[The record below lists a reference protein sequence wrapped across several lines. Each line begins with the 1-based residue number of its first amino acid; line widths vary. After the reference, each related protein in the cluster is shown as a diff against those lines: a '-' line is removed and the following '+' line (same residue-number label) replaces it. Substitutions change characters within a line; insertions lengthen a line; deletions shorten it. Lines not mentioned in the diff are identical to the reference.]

1 MKKIFSIFAAVLFA
15 GSLMAADNLGPK
27 TIKEFLDAKNTT
39 DTCVLTGVVSNIVN
53 TTYGNFDLTDETGS
67 VYVYGLLTPAGENKK
82 FATLGVEAG
91 DTLTMKAVYSEFN
104 SKAQAKNAV
113 FVSVKKGV
121 APATPSFDSF
131 EALVA
136 ADLAD
141 GTVAEVTFADVKIDS
156 IYTSSKGVRK
166 GLYLP
171 IMDKTG
177 AKAIELYYSN
187 GDVAFPAEWVA
198 GGTISGTVLGKWTV
212 YNSQWELVPTAADW
226 TWAQLTYKAAATA
239 IDNTAV
245 EAKAVKTIE
254 NGMVIINYNG
264 KRFNVLGQ
272 TIR

>member
-39 DTCVLTGVVSNIVN
+39 DTCVLTGVVYNIYN
-53 TTYGNFDLTDETGS
+53 TTYGNFYLIEGTDTLN
-67 VYVYGLLTPAGENKK
+67 VYGLLTAAGESKK
-82 FATLGVEAG
+82 FSTLNVAAD
-91 DTLTMKAVYSEFN
+91 DTLTIKAVYGEYN
-104 SKAQAKNAV
+104 NAPQAKNAV
-113 FVSVKKGV
+113 FVSVKKSAV
-121 APATPSFDSF
+121 IVETPSFASL

-136 ADLAD
+136 ADLAA
-141 GTVAEVTFADVKIDS
+141 GTMVNVAFEDAEITGFYLNS
-156 IYTSSKGVRK
+156 SSKRRGIYVNVK
-166 GLYLP
+166 
-171 IMDKTG
+171 DKTG
-177 AKAIELYYSN
+177 AKDIEFYAYTDVPEAWTEGGKVS
-187 GDVAFPAEWVA
+187 GDLENV
-198 GGTISGTVLGKWTV
+198 KWD
-212 YNSQWELVPTAADW
+212 YFSRDSQYEIVVDSWND
-226 TWAQLTYKAAATA
+226 LTYKAAPTA